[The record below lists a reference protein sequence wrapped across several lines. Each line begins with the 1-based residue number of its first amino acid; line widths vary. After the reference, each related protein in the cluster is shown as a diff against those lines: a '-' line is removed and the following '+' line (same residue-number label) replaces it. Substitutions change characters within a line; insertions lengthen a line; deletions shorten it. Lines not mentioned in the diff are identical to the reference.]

1 MNSLS
6 RLAATLSF
14 ACIFTSAAPADTVLK
29 GNIGARTIDD
39 DVTISADTSCVFN
52 GTIIKG
58 NVRVLRGARLYSN
71 GAQIDGNVQA
81 DGAFLVDLRKNT
93 RVDGDV
99 QGKGTRTIRVGG
111 RTAVEGNVQL
121 TEGSAGR
128 RADAL
133 LVKNAS
139 VDGDVQA
146 EKSSG
151 RIRILG
157 NRVGG
162 NIQVVENSTGVYQI
176 RRNRTEGDLQFFK
189 NRGKGKIIANT
200 VGGNLQSKENS
211 PRPVVKRN
219 TVEGD
224 LEVE

>member
-39 DVTISADTSCVFN
+39 DVTISANTSCVFN

-71 GAQIDGNVQA
+71 GARIDGNVQA

-162 NIQVVENSTGVYQI
+162 NIQVVDQI

-219 TVEGD
+219 MVEGD